1 MRIISNCL
9 VILVLFF
16 HFSCTK
22 TYDYDIIIRN
32 GTVYNGSGEPPVT
45 TDIAVKNDTIAAI
58 GDLSQFTAGKEIN
71 AKNLAVAPGF
81 INMLSWAVTSL
92 IHDGRSQSDIRQG
105 VTLEVFGEGT
115 SMGPLNDDMK
125 QNLKNR
131 QKDIIF
137 DIEWTTLNEGLEFLE
152 KKGVSC
158 NMASFIGATSVRI
171 HEIGYDD
178 RQATPQ
184 EMERMKALVRQ
195 AMQEGAVGIS
205 SSLIYV
211 PATFASTEEL
221 IELAKVAAEYD
232 GLYISHMRSE
242 GDEILEAVDELL
254 SIAKE
259 AGIRAEIYHL
269 KSSGQEN
276 WHKLDAV
283 IERVNKARAEGL
295 QITADM
301 YTYPASS
308 TGLNVLI
315 PSWAKEGGHEKM
327 ISRLQN
333 PDLRKKIVE
342 NMNYASAG
350 SPDNILLIGFRND
363 SLKYLTGK
371 TLAQVAEL
379 RGTHPKETV
388 IDLIIEDD
396 SRIGTVYFSM
406 SEENVRKKVAIPW
419 MSFCSD
425 AGSYTPEGVFLKRS
439 THPRAYGSFA
449 RVIGK
454 YVREEKI
461 ISLQEAI
468 RRLTSFPA
476 NNLKIKNRGYLK
488 NGYYA
493 DIVIFD
499 PEKVQDHAT
508 FEQPHQFATGMQHVI
523 VNGVQVLENGEHT
536 GATPGIVV
544 RGPGWRKIV
553 E

>member
-1 MRIISNCL
+1 MRIPSFCIVFL
-9 VILVLFF
+9 LILF
-16 HFSCTK
+16 HFSCMQS
-22 TYDYDIIIRN
+22 YDYDLIIRN
-32 GTVYNGSGEPPVT
+32 GTVYDGSGETPLT
-45 TDIAVKNDTIAAI
+45 ADIAVKNDSIAAI
-58 GDLSQFTAGKEIN
+58 GDLSQSTAGKEID

-105 VTLEVFGEGT
+105 VTLEVFGEGS

-152 KKGVSC
+152 NKGVSC
-158 NMASFIGATSVRI
+158 NVASFVGATSVRI

-184 EMERMKALVRQ
+184 EMQRMKDLVRQ

-221 IELAKVAAEYD
+221 IELAKVATEYD

-242 GDEILEAVDELL
+242 GNEILEAVDELL
-254 SIAKE
+254 RIARE

-269 KSSGQEN
+269 KSSGKEN
-276 WHKLDAV
+276 WDKLDTV
-283 IERVNKARAEGL
+283 IEKVNNARAEGL
-295 QITADM
+295 KITADM

-315 PSWAKEGGHEKM
+315 PSWVKEGGHDKM
-327 ISRLQN
+327 ISRLQD
-333 PDLRKKIVE
+333 PDVRKKIVE
-342 NMNYASAG
+342 NMTYGSAG

-363 SLKYLTGK
+363 SLKYLSGK
-371 TLAQVAEL
+371 TLAQVAEM
-379 RGTHPKETV
+379 RGTPPKETV

-425 AGSYTPEGVFLKRS
+425 AGSYTPEGVFLKTS

-536 GATPGIVV
+536 GATPGRVV
-544 RGPGWRKIV
+544 RGPGWR
-553 E
+553 

>member
-1 MRIISNCL
+1 MRIPSFCIVFL
-9 VILVLFF
+9 LIFF
-16 HFSCTK
+16 HFSCLPS
-22 TYDYDIIIRN
+22 YDYDIIIRN
-32 GTVYNGSGEPPVT
+32 GTVYNGSGETPLT
-45 TDIAVKNDTIAAI
+45 ADIALKNDTIAAI
-58 GDLSQFTAGKEIN
+58 GDLSQSTAGKEID

-105 VTLEVFGEGT
+105 VTLEVFGEGS
-115 SMGPLNDDMK
+115 SMGPLNEDMK

-131 QKDIIF
+131 QKDILF

-152 KKGVSC
+152 NKGVSC
-158 NMASFIGATSVRI
+158 NVASFVGATSVRI
-171 HEIGYDD
+171 HEVGYED
-178 RQATPQ
+178 RQALPQ
-184 EMERMKALVRQ
+184 EMERMKDLVRQ
-195 AMQEGAVGIS
+195 AMEEGAVGIS

-211 PATFASTEEL
+211 PAAFAPTEEL

-254 SIAKE
+254 QIARE

-269 KSSGQEN
+269 KSSGKEN
-276 WHKLDAV
+276 WHKLDTV
-283 IERVNKARAEGL
+283 IEKVNKARAEGL
-295 QITADM
+295 KITADM

-308 TGLNVLI
+308 TGLTVLI
-315 PSWAKEGGHEKM
+315 PSWAKEGGHDKM
-327 ISRLQN
+327 ISRLQD
-333 PDLRKKIVE
+333 PDLRKKVVE
-342 NMNYASAG
+342 NMTYASAG

-379 RGTHPKETV
+379 WGAPPKETV

-425 AGSYTPEGVFLKRS
+425 AGSYTPEGIFLKRS

-493 DIVIFD
+493 DIVVFD
-499 PEKVQDHAT
+499 PVKVQDHAT
-508 FEQPHQFATGMQHVI
+508 FEKPHQFATGMQHVI

-536 GATPGIVV
+536 GATPGRVV
-544 RGPGWRKIV
+544 RGPGWR
-553 E
+553 